1 MNNKV
6 EDKMNNKVDSSS
18 SNNLE
23 DSSNNKPKMGGRREG
38 AGRPVGARSRRP
50 SRVEIDAHG
59 SIKKL
64 EALGFDP
71 IEAHIKAIEE
81 IDIRLDKE
89 DKKRKPSSM
98 AVSQLLSIKE
108 KHVSSLMRYGYRQ
121 VPEKTEVETAVPA
134 FGVSLSFNSP
144 SPSPS
149 LEETLEDKDIT
160 KYSLDPLPLDPS
172 KDLPENSKEL
182 VEKEKENADD

>member
-1 MNNKV
+1 MTTTDEPTDTP
-6 EDKMNNKVDSSS
+6 EDTSSDDSKANESQ
-18 SNNLE
+18 
-23 DSSNNKPKMGGRREG
+23 KPMGGRREG
-38 AGRPVGARSRRP
+38 AGRPKGARSQRP
-50 SRVEIDAHG
+50 SRVEIDAQG

-98 AVSQLLSIKE
+98 AITQLLSIKE

-121 VPEKTEVETAVPA
+121 VPEKTEVETTVPS
-134 FGVSLSFNSP
+134 FGVSLNLP
-144 SPSPS
+144 SSVPSEALSLNDPS
-149 LEETLEDKDIT
+149 VIEAPTATTIT
-160 KYSLDPLPLDPS
+160 K
-172 KDLPENSKEL
+172 N
-182 VEKEKENADD
+182 

>member
-1 MNNKV
+1 V
-6 EDKMNNKVDSSS
+6 ETS
-18 SNNLE
+18 LP
-23 DSSNNKPKMGGRREG
+23 KPMGGRREG
-38 AGRPVGARSRRP
+38 AGRPKGARSQRP
-50 SRVEIDAHG
+50 SRVEIDAQG

-98 AVSQLLSIKE
+98 AITQLLSIKE

-121 VPEKTEVETAVPA
+121 VPEKTEVETTVPS
-134 FGVSLSFNSP
+134 FGVSLNLP
-144 SPSPS
+144 SSVPS
-149 LEETLEDKDIT
+149 EA
-160 KYSLDPLPLDPS
+160 LPLNDPS
-172 KDLPENSKEL
+172 VIEAPT
-182 VEKEKENADD
+182 ATTT

>member
-1 MNNKV
+1 MSTV
-6 EDKMNNKVDSSS
+6 PEDTPEVSQDTSSATNGRDVPPPS
-18 SNNLE
+18 TNPHGL
-23 DSSNNKPKMGGRREG
+23 GGRREG
-38 AGRPVGARSRRP
+38 AGRPKGARSQRP
-50 SRVEIDAHG
+50 SRVEIDAQG

-98 AVSQLLSIKE
+98 AISQLLSIKE

-121 VPEKTEVETAVPA
+121 VPEKTEVETTVPS
-134 FGVSLSFNSP
+134 FGVSLNLP
-144 SPSPS
+144 SPVPQ
-149 LEETLEDKDIT
+149 
-160 KYSLDPLPLDPS
+160 DPS
-172 KDLPENSKEL
+172 VIEPDKLEIPSD
-182 VEKEKENADD
+182 V

>member
-1 MNNKV
+1 MTTTVTTDDPSATDEK
-6 EDKMNNKVDSSS
+6 
-18 SNNLE
+18 
-23 DSSNNKPKMGGRREG
+23 KPMGGRREG
-38 AGRPVGARSRRP
+38 AGRPKGARSQRP
-50 SRVEIDAHG
+50 SRVEIDAQG

-98 AVSQLLSIKE
+98 AITQLLSIKE

-121 VPEKTEVETAVPA
+121 VPEKTEVETTVPS
-134 FGVSLSFNSP
+134 FGVSLNLPSSGPEALSLNDPSVIESP
-144 SPSPS
+144 
-149 LEETLEDKDIT
+149 TATTIT
-160 KYSLDPLPLDPS
+160 K
-172 KDLPENSKEL
+172 N
-182 VEKEKENADD
+182 

>member
-1 MNNKV
+1 MST
-6 EDKMNNKVDSSS
+6 EDTPADTPQVSSATKTS
-18 SNNLE
+18 SNPHGL
-23 DSSNNKPKMGGRREG
+23 GGRREG
-38 AGRPVGARSRRP
+38 AGRPKGARSQRP
-50 SRVEIDAHG
+50 SRVEIDAQG

-98 AVSQLLSIKE
+98 AISQLLSIKE

-121 VPEKTEVETAVPA
+121 VPEKTEVETTVPS
-134 FGVSLSFNSP
+134 FGVSLNLP
-144 SPSPS
+144 VPQD
-149 LEETLEDKDIT
+149 TLK
-160 KYSLDPLPLDPS
+160 DPS
-172 KDLPENSKEL
+172 VIEPDKLEIPSN
-182 VEKEKENADD
+182 V

>member
-6 EDKMNNKVDSSS
+6 EDPPSDPPTKSNK
-18 SNNLE
+18 
-23 DSSNNKPKMGGRREG
+23 GGRREG

-144 SPSPS
+144 SPFPES
-149 LEETLEDKDIT
+149 LEEDKDIT
-160 KYSLDPLPLDPS
+160 KYSLDPLPENS
-172 KDLPENSKEL
+172 KDLPENSEDLVDPSKDL

>member
-6 EDKMNNKVDSSS
+6 EDPPSDPPTKSNK
-18 SNNLE
+18 
-23 DSSNNKPKMGGRREG
+23 GGRREG

-144 SPSPS
+144 SPSSS
-149 LEETLEDKDIT
+149 LESPEDIT

-172 KDLPENSKEL
+172 KDLPENSEEL

>member
-1 MNNKV
+1 MTDQNDGLDNNP
-6 EDKMNNKVDSSS
+6 EAPEEENKITGR
-18 SNNLE
+18 
-23 DSSNNKPKMGGRREG
+23 GGARPG
-38 AGRPVGARSRRP
+38 AGRPKGARNLRP
-50 SRVEIDAHG
+50 TRVEIDSHG

-64 EALGFDP
+64 EQLGFDP

-121 VPEKTEVETAVPA
+121 VPEKQEIEKKVQTFGITLTDAPETAEKVEPKEEA
-134 FGVSLSFNSP
+134 SGDSLH
-144 SPSPS
+144 
-149 LEETLEDKDIT
+149 
-160 KYSLDPLPLDPS
+160 
-172 KDLPENSKEL
+172 
-182 VEKEKENADD
+182 

>member
-1 MNNKV
+1 MTEDTPSDTPEWEGSPPSDTSSDDSKANK
-6 EDKMNNKVDSSS
+6 
-18 SNNLE
+18 
-23 DSSNNKPKMGGRREG
+23 KPMGGRREG
-38 AGRPVGARSRRP
+38 AGRPKGARSQRP
-50 SRVEIDAHG
+50 SRVEIDAQG

-98 AVSQLLSIKE
+98 AITQLLSIKE

-121 VPEKTEVETAVPA
+121 VPEKTEVETTVPS
-134 FGVSLSFNSP
+134 FGVSLNLPVP
-144 SPSPS
+144 SDNPK
-149 LEETLEDKDIT
+149 LN
-160 KYSLDPLPLDPS
+160 DPS
-172 KDLPENSKEL
+172 VLEVTENG
-182 VEKEKENADD
+182 